1 MNKPE
6 FRDYLAKEI
15 SAALLRISPTL
26 SKSDK
31 VDWGRVAFLKAL
43 KAVVDGAATPEDVG
57 TVGAVNDVAQVLG
70 LLQGGKTLLA
80 ELDP

>member
-6 FRDYLAKEI
+6 FNDYLTREI
-15 SAALLRISPTL
+15 TSALQRISPKL
-26 SKSDK
+26 SKSDR

-43 KAVVDGAATPEDVG
+43 KALVDGAVSPEDLG
-57 TVGAVNDVAQVLG
+57 TVGAVNDVVQALG
-70 LLQGGKTLLA
+70 LLQGGGTLLA